1 MFVIMGATGQTG
13 GATLRELRR
22 RGATVRAITRDPQRA
37 SFGEGVEA
45 VRGDPTDGTGLAAAF
60 AGAEAAYVM
69 LPPLLQAED
78 VLAASK
84 DVSQA
89 IADAVRD
96 ARVPYVVALSSG
108 GAHLADGSGI
118 LRTLYDFERALRMT
132 GAAITFL
139 RAGNFMEDWVSV
151 LAVARSE
158 GVLPSGH
165 APLDTPMETVSTE
178 DIGGCAAALL
188 LDPVPGERIVNCL
201 GPQDYTPTDAAAA
214 LTRLLG
220 RPVTAVVASRDD
232 TLAGLLAAG
241 MSGDCAE
248 KVVELSEGLNA
259 GRIFFEPVGETRRG
273 NVTLEQALRRLIAE
287 AAPGC

>member
-1 MFVIMGATGQTG
+1 MFVVMGATGQTG
-13 GATLRELRR
+13 GATLRELQR

-45 VRGDPTDGTGLAAAF
+45 VRGDPADGAGLAAAF
-60 AGAEAAYVM
+60 AGAQAVYVM
-69 LPPLLQAED
+69 LPAFLQAED
-78 VLAASK
+78 VLAACRSA
-84 DVSQA
+84 SQS

-108 GAHLADGSGI
+108 GAHLAEGSGI
-118 LRTLYDFERALRMT
+118 LRTLYDFERALRTT

-139 RAGNFMEDWVSV
+139 RAGDFMENWGSV

-158 GVLPSGH
+158 GVLPSGR
-165 APLDTPMETVSTE
+165 APLDTPMEIVSTE
-178 DIGGCAAALL
+178 DVGRFAASLL

-201 GPQDYTPTDAAAA
+201 GPQDYTPNDVAAVLA
-214 LTRLLG
+214 RLLG

-241 MSGDCAE
+241 WNRDVAE

-259 GRIFFEPVGETRRG
+259 GRIFFEPVGETRHG
-273 NVTLEQALRRLIAE
+273 NVTLEQVLRRLIAG
-287 AAPGC
+287 AAPGS